1 MYPHVDVQSALLV
14 ALYASLVAFAL
25 FAIWGVREVV
35 ATARSVRRLSDEL
48 GETLPPLI
56 AKADATLS
64 SVDVELERVNGVVTQ
79 IEEVSDRVTST
90 TRAAQG
96 MVEAPMA
103 AVTGMADGARR
114 FLKVLFRG

>member
-1 MYPHVDVQSALLV
+1 MNVQSVLLV
-14 ALYASLVAFAL
+14 ALYVVLIALAL
-25 FAIWGVREVV
+25 FAIWCVREVV

-48 GETLPPLI
+48 GQTLPPLI
-56 AKADATLS
+56 ERAGTTLT
-64 SVDVELERVNGVVTQ
+64 SVDSEIARVNGVVSQ

-96 MVEAPMA
+96 MVEAPLA
-103 AVTGMADGARR
+103 AVSGLADGARR

>member
-1 MYPHVDVQSALLV
+1 MDVQSVLLV
-14 ALYASLVAFAL
+14 ALYVVLIALAL
-25 FAIWGVREVV
+25 FAIWCVREVV

-48 GETLPPLI
+48 GQTLPPLI
-56 AKADATLS
+56 ERAGTTLT
-64 SVDVELERVNGVVTQ
+64 SVDSEIARVNGVVSQ

-96 MVEAPMA
+96 MVEAPLA
-103 AVTGMADGARR
+103 AVSGLADGARR